1 MQKRIRLS
9 PTEIIPHIVSFW
21 ITTLVG
27 GGYLFVGIQELLT
40 NGLSVYGIYSQLF
53 GLCIVLYG
61 IVYFGFYLPCT
72 PRVIIDDQH
81 ILIRKGVFSKS
92 STLNWKDIAQVRFG
106 MRRLTFQVAQ
116 GEARDFQLNT
126 SANTS
131 KLVKMYLREIA
142 QEKHI
147 SVIGG

>member
-1 MQKRIRLS
+1 
-9 PTEIIPHIVSFW
+9 
-21 ITTLVG
+21 
-27 GGYLFVGIQELLT
+27 
-40 NGLSVYGIYSQLF
+40 
-53 GLCIVLYG
+53 
-61 IVYFGFYLPCT
+61 YLPCK

-81 ILIRKGVFSKS
+81 ILIRNGVFSKS

-131 KLVKMYLREIA
+131 KLVKKYLREIA